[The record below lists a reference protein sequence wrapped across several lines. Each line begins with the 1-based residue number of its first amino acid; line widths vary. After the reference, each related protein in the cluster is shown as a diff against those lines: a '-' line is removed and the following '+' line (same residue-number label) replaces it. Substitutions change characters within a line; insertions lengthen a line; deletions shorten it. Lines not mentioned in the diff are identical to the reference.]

1 MKTIQLNGHT
11 KPDGALDISVP
22 TGMPD
27 LDVEVLLV
35 VQPVR
40 DDDGAGDRGWPPGF
54 FERTAGQWQGNALT
68 RGEQGNYED
77 RERLPLAVS

>member
-11 KPDGALDISVP
+11 KHDGALDISVP

-27 LDVEVLLV
+27 SDVEALLV

-40 DDDGAGDRGWPPGF
+40 DDGDVEGHGWPPGF
-54 FERTAGQWQGNALT
+54 FERTAGQWQGKALT